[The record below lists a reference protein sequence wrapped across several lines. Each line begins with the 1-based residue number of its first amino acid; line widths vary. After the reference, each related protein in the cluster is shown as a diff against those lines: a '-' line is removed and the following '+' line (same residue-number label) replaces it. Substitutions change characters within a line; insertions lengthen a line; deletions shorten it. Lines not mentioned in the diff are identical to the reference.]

1 MTLALYL
8 ARRFSRAF
16 LIVGA
21 SFWGIL
27 FLIDIVEQV
36 RRFSDAQM
44 GLGRLA
50 LISALHTPATMYNIL
65 PLIVMLS
72 AVALFIGLARSSE
85 LVVIRASGRSALR
98 MLAAPLIVAMLL
110 GVAALFIGN
119 PLVSATTKRYESM
132 VEHYQAKE
140 GEAVSI
146 GREGVWMRQSAG
158 LSNDGKALAQAVIH
172 ATRANANAT
181 TLFNVTFLIF
191 EAPRGPVRR
200 IDAAKAVLEPGHW
213 LLEDVKDWPLGSSTN
228 PERDATRQASLT
240 LPSDLTVE
248 RIRDSFGKPSAV
260 PIWQLP
266 SFIAALE
273 NAGFS
278 ARRHQVWFQMELAL
292 PLMLVGMVLIAA
304 SFTMDHIRFG
314 GTGAKVLMALAAG
327 LGLFFLRNIAQVLGD
342 NGQIPVTLAAWAP
355 PVIGLMLPLA
365 LVLHREDG

>member
-8 ARRFSRAF
+8 AKRFLRAF
-16 LIVGA
+16 FVVGA

-27 FLIDIVEQV
+27 FLIDIVEEV
-36 RRFSDAQM
+36 RRFSDASL
-44 GLGRLA
+44 GLGQLS
-50 LISALHTPATMYNIL
+50 LLSLLNTPTTLYNIL

-98 MLAAPLIVAMLL
+98 MLAAPVAVALLI

-119 PLVSATTKRYESM
+119 PLASGTANRYETLA
-132 VEHYQAKE
+132 EHYQARG
-140 GEAVSI
+140 GETVSI

-158 LSNDGKALAQAVIH
+158 LSSDGKALAQAVIR
-172 ATRANANAT
+172 ATHANADAT

-191 EAPRGPVRR
+191 DPKRGPIRR
-200 IDAAKAVLEPGHW
+200 IDAAKAQLEPGQW
-213 LLEDVKDWPLGSSTN
+213 LLSNAKDWPLGSSTN
-228 PERDATRQASLT
+228 PERDAKSTASLT

-266 SFIAALE
+266 GFIAALE
-273 NAGFS
+273 EAGFS

-292 PLMLVGMVLIAA
+292 PLLLAGMVLIAA

-314 GTGAKVLMALAAG
+314 STGAKVLMALAAG

-342 NGQIPVTLAAWAP
+342 NGQIPVILAAWAP